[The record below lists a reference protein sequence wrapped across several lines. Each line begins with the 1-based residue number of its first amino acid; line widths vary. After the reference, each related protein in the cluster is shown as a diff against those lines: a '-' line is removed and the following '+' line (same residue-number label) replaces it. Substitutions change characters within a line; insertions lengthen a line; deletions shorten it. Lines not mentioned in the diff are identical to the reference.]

1 MDPNSFGTR
10 FIQIT
15 YLLFAFV
22 LPLCFLLMLGT
33 LWVVPMRITLQRKL
47 FTVAE
52 MLNAW
57 STIDV
62 FVISII
68 AALLEIK
75 QFAAFIIGD
84 SCNVVNEWLVVID

>member
-1 MDPNSFGTR
+1 
-10 FIQIT
+10 
-15 YLLFAFV
+15 
-22 LPLCFLLMLGT
+22 
-33 LWVVPMRITLQRKL
+33 MRITLQRKL